1 VVDRVR
7 ANGTEGHSRAVVF
20 AVLLLPAIALGGFS
34 WWFFVAEWIGA
45 AVLVVGVVIA
55 VIGSRQPLKTASLV
69 QVLVVQVGMLVSTA
83 VVGVAIDC
91 GRHCS

>member
-1 VVDRVR
+1 VSVPG
-7 ANGTEGHSRAVVF
+7 AEGHSRATIF

-34 WWFFVAEWIGA
+34 WWFFVAEWIGV

-55 VIGSRQPLKTASLV
+55 AIGSTRPLKTTGLLQLV
-69 QVLVVQVGMLVSTA
+69 AVQVGMLISTA
-83 VVGVAIDC
+83 AVGVVIDC